1 MKSPWPPKLIWNLI
15 AGQADTKVAQHQGNI
30 QRINTFHNYL
40 FFDKLLQK
48 GKIIWFSVVFL
59 ASAWDSRSMGSHH
72 DTYYEQLS
80 SNLDLQKC
88 SKTTSC
94 HFSDLSVSWLSV
106 SNKME
111 RHQRANRFI
120 MHRENMFLWNSD
132 VNLSVDGVVLGGTGN
147 SKISLNILRC
157 RHKYKI
163 YFPRR
168 SPNRRWL
175 EGSGSSGH

>member
-1 MKSPWPPKLIWNLI
+1 MFHWKEIFLSSDQGNHKNSHSPVFSTTKPSSGWQHEGIEARFPLNLI
-15 AGQADTKVAQHQGNI
+15 IAEIYGGVNLGISLMDWFEALSAEMFTLFLRFRN
-30 QRINTFHNYL
+30 FH
-40 FFDKLLQK
+40 
-48 GKIIWFSVVFL
+48 GWI
-59 ASAWDSRSMGSHH
+59 DSH
-72 DTYYEQLS
+72 
-80 SNLDLQKC
+80 
-88 SKTTSC
+88 
-94 HFSDLSVSWLSV
+94 LSV

-168 SPNRRWL
+168 SPNRWWL